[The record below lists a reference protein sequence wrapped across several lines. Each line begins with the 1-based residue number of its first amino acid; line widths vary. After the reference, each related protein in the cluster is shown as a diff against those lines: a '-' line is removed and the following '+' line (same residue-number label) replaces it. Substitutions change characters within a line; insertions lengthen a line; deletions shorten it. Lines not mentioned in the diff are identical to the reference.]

1 MKNSD
6 VGLRPNIQAQ
16 ATFAKSYCPQK
27 LKFAQKK
34 PQAGP
39 IPSNFWCAIQKKKL
53 CAIRRVN
60 SFNTSK
66 PLPPSTKRRDGRLSF
81 CDSQLTKKFNHQ
93 HG

>member
-39 IPSNFWCAIQKKKL
+39 IPSNFWCAIQKKSCVQL
-53 CAIRRVN
+53 GGSTLLTHPNHSR
-60 SFNTSK
+60 
-66 PLPPSTKRRDGRLSF
+66 PPRNDETD
-81 CDSQLTKKFNHQ
+81 DSLFATAN
-93 HG
+93 